1 MANKKAF
8 MGIKWF
14 FLGFACLI
22 SFGTALF
29 FIATAN
35 LPIVGEYP
43 VAVASALEEGTSIQ
57 STLDS
62 IMHQLHK
69 EANESFE
76 KNPHVIFTINSYCT
90 DINDANQ
97 DGNFI
102 DDTDYKVRLR
112 NNPSDLRDDESFID
126 DTGILSNLLSNLGKE
141 RRCYVDEDD
150 LMEYYAE
157 YFEQEYESFRYWN
170 WPGLGFDLRETEYTS
185 EMEKDQNTDEYFLTI
200 KTTNGLKIPITM
212 VKKGK
217 EKIVGEFV
225 VAPDFKFRT
234 ENLKTYP
241 FDDTEICILS
251 RDCGATCNEV
261 LEKYPSGERD
271 YNGYEIIDEGT
282 ISVDENTVTHLE
294 CERYYDCET
303 PLDDFGKTFK
313 CDRGV
318 LCEGAC
324 LPFCSIEADST
335 KVPDD
340 SVVGAID
347 SDKTKC
353 TAYGCN
359 SYMDCTA
366 ANSCECF
373 SNELYDNN
381 CKGDNCVDFNCDR
394 DPGSYE
400 FSGTIVDGIKTIC
413 KDRACD
419 SYVQHSGFSCSGA
432 ATCSCDTGKTA
443 CFGECCDARNNQY
456 DCSGV
461 NYGACYGKNDGTQEK
476 QRECSCKS
484 PSQTCGGSCNPPTR
498 TDFACCAVD
507 GGWSDWSECSEVCGG
522 GIQTRT
528 CSSPAPSCG
537 GNLCDGPFEQEC
549 NTEICDNPEPD
560 CIDQCMGDVF
570 CEADCVGF

>member
-43 VAVASALEEGTSIQ
+43 VAVASSLEEGTSIQ

-69 EANESFE
+69 EANESYE

-126 DTGILSNLLSNLGKE
+126 DTGILSNLPSNLGKE
-141 RRCYVDEDD
+141 RRCHVDEDD

-200 KTTNGLKIPITM
+200 KTTNGLKIPISM

-217 EKIVGEFV
+217 EKIIGEFV

-234 ENLKTYP
+234 ENLETYP
-241 FDDTEICILS
+241 FEDTEICILS

-261 LEKYPSGERD
+261 MEKYPSGERD

-282 ISVDENTVTHLE
+282 ISVNENTATHLE

-324 LPFCSIEADST
+324 LPFCAVIDT
-335 KVPDD
+335 NLVTDD
-340 SVVGAID
+340 SLGNQN
-347 SDKTKC
+347 SDITQC
-353 TAYGCN
+353 VEFSCGT
-359 SYMDCTA
+359 YMDCSYTGTCGCPDPSA
-366 ANSCECF
+366 GQPPGSLDSACIGNDCRTINCATDSEFEGKIRKITSCQQEECSYYDRGTCDDASSINPTCECKLGEGF
-373 SNELYDNN
+373 A
-381 CKGDNCVDFNCDR
+381 CV
-394 DPGSYE
+394 G
-400 FSGTIVDGIKTIC
+400 
-413 KDRACD
+413 
-419 SYVQHSGFSCSGA
+419 
-432 ATCSCDTGKTA
+432 
-443 CFGECCDARNNQY
+443 
-456 DCSGV
+456 
-461 NYGACYGKNDGTQEK
+461 
-476 QRECSCKS
+476 ECSCKVQRQGTNS
-484 PSQTCGGSCNPPTR
+484 CSNSNIDCGFNEVINVNYPQCQKQTEYECGSCLPSCDT
-498 TDFACCAVD
+498 
-507 GGWSDWSECSEVCGG
+507 VCGCDYG
-522 GIQTRT
+522 RNGDMFCGPCGKDPCYVVGECTQDGFSCTDEWT
-528 CSSPAPSCG
+528 CNEAEDPACSS
-537 GNLCDGPFEQEC
+537 
-549 NTEICDNPEPD
+549 NPEPD
-560 CIDQCMGDVF
+560 CIDQCMGDVL
-570 CEADCVGF
+570 CEADCTGFQ